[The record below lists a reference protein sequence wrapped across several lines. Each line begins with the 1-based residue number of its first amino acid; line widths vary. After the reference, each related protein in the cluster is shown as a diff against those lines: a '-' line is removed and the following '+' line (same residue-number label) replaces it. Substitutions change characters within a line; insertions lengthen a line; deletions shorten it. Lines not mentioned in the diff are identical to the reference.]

1 MPSISP
7 AVALGLRLCVC
18 RRYLARKYHPP
29 LRHVALELSARGHR
43 VKINDMSYISA
54 PLRPKCS
61 GWHPEWGKAWESWG
75 APNYCC

>member
-1 MPSISP
+1 M
-7 AVALGLRLCVC
+7 CVRSGFMHLTARKRC
-18 RRYLARKYHPP
+18 RRYLRLKYHPA
-29 LRHVALELSARGHR
+29 LKHVALEVSVKGHR

-75 APNYCC
+75 APNYVS